1 MTQRHLSISETNNV
15 KFIIIS
21 RFCHFFLLWV
31 CVRYLLLYL
40 LKPHKT
46 ISITVHMRVFGQLV
60 AIYFMPCNDITVS
73 VESGKYNLNF
83 HKYTCMTLRTVSKFW
98 GTRKYLSCRAEE
110 HMYICYKSTTFS
122 VKILPVQHLSS
133 P

>member
-1 MTQRHLSISETNNV
+1 M
-15 KFIIIS
+15 
-21 RFCHFFLLWV
+21 
-31 CVRYLLLYL
+31 LYL

-83 HKYTCMTLRTVSKFW
+83 HKYTCMTLRLASS
-98 GTRKYLSCRAEE
+98 GEQESIYLAELKNICIYDIRAQL
-110 HMYICYKSTTFS
+110 S
-122 VKILPVQHLSS
+122 V
-133 P
+133 